1 MQPRHG
7 VRYPFRG
14 TDSGVAVPIL
24 RRVRLTQVIHPFSST
39 AAKARPQPTGLSLR
53 AQLYLGA
60 VYASALGGYLLTR
73 PTSPPSRDDWVLAA
87 FLAVLAAAAQLFPVF
102 TPRNQSYHLTPGI
115 VLAAAIL
122 LPPSLLAFVVVAQHV
137 PEWLKERYA
146 WFIQTYNIAQY
157 AIAALLAGR
166 VFDAVVASRSPF
178 GSHATFF
185 VAGLVAAVVFIVLS
199 HALLALVLMLARG
212 HTLRATGLFEFQS
225 LSMDTVLALLG
236 VVVAGLWTTNRYLI
250 ALALA
255 PLLLLHRTLALPKL
269 EAEAQQDPKTGLYNA
284 RHFTALLDGAI
295 ERAIKDDSPLSLL
308 VADLDLLREVN
319 NRYGHLAGDAVLT
332 AVAGV
337 LQRESGGDGA
347 AARFGGEEFCVLLPD
362 ASASVALAVA
372 ERIRETVATLPIVV
386 GTSSEPI
393 HVTISIGVARFP
405 EHAANAQDLIHRADV
420 CAYHAK
426 AQGRNRV
433 VAADSLSVLD
443 EVDWVQAPAAPTREA
458 PQHVP
463 PSTPAPMPPP
473 APNLLSLSRPLR
485 ALIASVVVVGGIAGG
500 IAFARGGVE
509 DIVGIAV
516 LVGLVAGGQALAF
529 EALDHSTISLSAVG
543 SLAGAALFG
552 PRVALLIALCV
563 CAVEWS
569 SRRARLH
576 QTLFNVGALTLSG
589 LAGAWTYGL
598 LPSNNWAFAV
608 SGALAGAAYY
618 AVSIGLLSL
627 VIALEM
633 GESWLKTLR
642 GRFVWLFVHYIVYGV
657 IGATIAVAY
666 GTVGALALVVF
677 AVPLILVRKAQLDYI
692 GHTEANVRQLREAA
706 RTIEGQNESL
716 VKANTLLR
724 ERATEAMESLAA
736 AVDARDTYTAGHS
749 RRVQEIAVQTGREL
763 GLEGSEL
770 ESLSFAALFHDV
782 GKLAVPDA
790 VLLKN
795 GPLQPEEWWVIR
807 RHPAEGERIIGHL
820 GFLSDATPAIR
831 HHHER
836 FGGGGYPDGL
846 VGEAIPLGARIIHV
860 ADAFDSMSSDRVYR
874 DALSREAAVAEL
886 RLGSGS
892 QFCPRCVAAFEA
904 ILASGS
910 LDTVLFEQVSPEAA

>member
-1 MQPRHG
+1 M
-7 VRYPFRG
+7 
-14 TDSGVAVPIL
+14 T
-24 RRVRLTQVIHPFSST
+24 ST
-39 AAKARPQPTGLSLR
+39 AVTPRPQGAGLSRR
-53 AQLYLGA
+53 AQLYLVA
-60 VYASALGGYLLTR
+60 VYTGALAGYLLTK
-73 PTSPPSRDDWVLAA
+73 PTSAPSRDEWT
-87 FLAVLAAAAQLFPVF
+87 LAVLLGALAAIAQLFPVF

-122 LPPSLLAFVVVAQHV
+122 LPPPLVAFVVVAQHV

-166 VFDAVVASRSPF
+166 VFDAVATSRSPV
-178 GSHATFF
+178 GSDATFF
-185 VAGLVAAVVFIVLS
+185 IAGIAAGVVFVVLS
-199 HALLALVLMLARG
+199 HALLALMLKLARG
-212 HTLRATGLFEFQS
+212 HTLRGTGLFEFQS
-225 LSMDTVLALLG
+225 LSMEMVLALIG
-236 VVVAGLWTTNRYLI
+236 VVVAGLWATNRYLI
-250 ALALA
+250 AFALA

-269 EAEAQQDPKTGLYNA
+269 EAEAQQDPKTGISNA
-284 RHFTALLDGAI
+284 RHFSALLDSAI
-295 ERAIKDDSPLSLL
+295 ERATRAEHPLSLL

-319 NRYGHLAGDAVLT
+319 NRYGHLAGDVVLK

-337 LQRESGGDGA
+337 LQSESGHDGI

-362 ASASVALAVA
+362 AGANVAAAVA
-372 ERIRETVATLPIVV
+372 DRIREAVAALPIVV
-386 GTSSEPI
+386 DTSNEPI
-393 HVTISIGVARFP
+393 RVTISIGVACFP
-405 EHAANAQDLIHRADV
+405 EHATSAHDLIHRADV
-420 CAYHAK
+420 CAYRAK

-433 VAADSLSVLD
+433 VVADELSVLD
-443 EVDWVQAPAAPTREA
+443 EVEWAPDPVAATPEA
-458 PQHVP
+458 PQYVR
-463 PSTPAPMPPP
+463 PSAPASSAPP

-485 ALIASVVVVGGIAGG
+485 ALIAVVVVVGGTAGM
-500 IAFARGGVE
+500 IAFARGGTG
-509 DIVGIAV
+509 DIIGIAV

-529 EALDHSTISLSAVG
+529 EALDHSTISVSAVG

-552 PRVALLIALCV
+552 PRVALLIALGV

-589 LAGAWTYGL
+589 IAGAWVYAL
-598 LPSNNWAFAV
+598 LPSTDWAFVV

-618 AVSIGLLSL
+618 AVSVGLLSL
-627 VIALEM
+627 AIALET
-633 GESWLKTLR
+633 GETWLKTLR
-642 GRFVWLFVHYIVYGV
+642 ERFVWLFVHYIVYGV

-666 GTVGALALVVF
+666 GTVGVLALVVF

-692 GHTEANVRQLREAA
+692 GHTEAHVRQLREAS

-749 RRVQEIAVQTGREL
+749 RRVQEISVHIGREL

-782 GKLAVPDA
+782 GKLAVPDS

-795 GPLQPEEWWVIR
+795 GPLQSDEWWVIR
-807 RHPAEGERIIGHL
+807 RHAAEGERIIGHL

-831 HHHER
+831 HHHEH
-836 FGGGGYPDGL
+836 FNGGGYPDGL
-846 VGEAIPLGARIIHV
+846 RGEAIPLGARVIHV

-874 DALSREAAVAEL
+874 DALSREAALAEL
-886 RLGSGS
+886 RVGSGS
-892 QFCPRCVAAFEA
+892 QFCPRCVGAFETV
-904 ILASGS
+904 LASGS
-910 LDTVLFEQVSPEAA
+910 LEAVLLEQVAPEAA